1 MTGFTPRRESM
12 LTAMTIITR
21 LTQETIN
28 RIAAGEVI
36 ERPAAAV
43 KELVENALDATATR
57 IEIAIE
63 GGGITRI
70 IVTDNGSGI
79 ARAQL
84 ALALERHA
92 TSKLRDEALIQI
104 TTLGFRG
111 EALPSIGA
119 AARLTLTSRPAEQD
133 SAARITVEGGVIS
146 PVSVIA
152 APFGTTAEVSDLF
165 FATPARR
172 KFLRSTGAETAACAD
187 IVRDLALAA
196 PDIGF
201 ALRIDG
207 KTQFDLPPQDRRA
220 RLAALIGHDDAAQ
233 LIAIDQT
240 SPDLTITGLISPAS
254 LTRATARHSHLTVNG
269 RPVRDPMLRMAV
281 RLAYRALIPPGRH
294 PLVAL
299 WLAIPHDRLDVNV
312 HPAKSELRFAATD
325 AVRSAVIRALGAGLA
340 NPASGHAAPTL
351 YYAPPHRAAM
361 ALQRGFA
368 ERETS
373 AGFDLPAP
381 AIRPITLTPD
391 PESRSYPLGAPIA
404 QIFDTY
410 ILALAADD
418 TLILVDQHAA
428 HERLTE
434 ERLRA
439 ERDRSAIASTSL
451 LAPVPVDL
459 PAPDIARLLD
469 AAPDLAT
476 LGLDIEGFGPGAVLI
491 RAIPTA
497 LERADPAAL
506 IRDIADSL
514 AEHGSATAL
523 TARLDAV
530 LIRMACHRSIRA
542 GRRLGIDE
550 MSALLRAME
559 ATPRAQTCPHGRP
572 TVLRLSRDALERM
585 FGRAGV

>member
-1 MTGFTPRRESM
+1 
-12 LTAMTIITR
+12 MTIITR

-43 KELVENALDATATR
+43 KELVENALDAGATR

-63 GGGITRI
+63 GGGIARI
-70 IVTDNGSGI
+70 TVIDNGSGI
-79 ARAQL
+79 AAAQL
-84 ALALERHA
+84 ALAIERHA
-92 TSKLRDEALIQI
+92 TSKLNDDTLIHI

-119 AARLTLTSRPAEQD
+119 AARLTLTSRPTGQD

-146 PVSVIA
+146 PITRVA
-152 APFGTTAEVSDLF
+152 APIGTCADVTDLF

-172 KFLRSTGAETAACAD
+172 KFLRSTGAETAACSD

-196 PDIGF
+196 PAIGF

-233 LIAIDQT
+233 LIPIDT
-240 SPDLTITGLISPAS
+240 GDAPLAITGFISPAS
-254 LTRATARHSHLTVNG
+254 LTRAAARHNHLTVNG

-281 RLAYRALIPPGRH
+281 RLAYREVIPPGRF
-294 PLVAL
+294 PITAL
-299 WLAIPHDRLDVNV
+299 WLSLPHDQLDVNV
-312 HPAKSELRFAATD
+312 HPAKSELRFAAAD
-325 AVRSAVIRALGAGLA
+325 AVRSALIRTIRAGLA
-340 NPASGHAAPTL
+340 SPATRQAAPSL
-351 YYAPPHRAAM
+351 RYYPPAQPSM

-368 ERETS
+368 EREIAT
-373 AGFDLPAP
+373 GFDLPAP
-381 AIRPITLTPD
+381 ALRPISAAPD
-391 PESRSYPLGAPIA
+391 TNSYPLGAPIA

-434 ERLRA
+434 ERLRG
-439 ERDRSAIASTSL
+439 ERDQTGITRHAL

-459 PAPDIARLLD
+459 PAPDIDLLLT
-469 AAPDLAT
+469 AAADLAE
-476 LGLDIEGFGPGAVLI
+476 LGLELESFGPGAVLV
-491 RAIPTA
+491 RTIPAA
-497 LERADPAAL
+497 LDRADPAAL
-506 IRDIADSL
+506 VRDIADSL
-514 AEHGSATAL
+514 AEHGSAVAL

-542 GRRLGIDE
+542 GRRLTIEE

-585 FGRAGV
+585 FGRAGL

>member
-1 MTGFTPRRESM
+1 
-12 LTAMTIITR
+12 MTIITR

-43 KELVENALDATATR
+43 KELVENALDADATR
-57 IEIAIE
+57 IDIAIE
-63 GGGITRI
+63 GGGIARI
-70 IVTDNGSGI
+70 AVIDNGSGI
-79 ARAQL
+79 AQAQL
-84 ALALERHA
+84 PLAIERHA
-92 TSKLRDEALIQI
+92 TSKLRDDALIHI

-119 AARLTLTSRPAEQD
+119 AARLTLTSRPAQQD

-146 PVSVIA
+146 RVSPIA
-152 APFGTTAEVSDLF
+152 APFGTSAEVTDLF

-172 KFLRSTGAETAACAD
+172 KFLRSIGAETAACSD

-196 PDIGF
+196 PAVGF
-201 ALRIDG
+201 AFRVDG

-233 LIAIDQT
+233 LIPIDT
-240 SPDLTITGLISPAS
+240 GESPLTITGFIGPAS
-254 LTRATARHSHLTVNG
+254 LTRAAARHNHITVNG

-281 RLAYRALIPPGRH
+281 RLAYREVIPPGRH
-294 PLVAL
+294 PIAAL
-299 WLAIPHDRLDVNV
+299 WLNLAHDQLDVNV
-312 HPAKSELRFAATD
+312 HPAKSELRFAEAD
-325 AVRSAVIRALGAGLA
+325 AVRSALIRTIRAALA
-340 NPASGHAAPTL
+340 SPATSQAAPSL
-351 YYAPPHRAAM
+351 RYYQPARPSM

-368 ERETS
+368 EREIAT
-373 AGFDLPAP
+373 GFDLPAP
-381 AIRPITLTPD
+381 ALRPITPSPD
-391 PESRSYPLGAPIA
+391 SSPYPLGAPIA

-434 ERLRA
+434 ERLRR
-439 ERDRSAIASTSL
+439 ERDQSGIARHAL
-451 LAPVPVDL
+451 LSPIPVDL
-459 PAPDIARLLD
+459 PAPDIDRLLA
-469 AAPDLAT
+469 AAPDLAQ
-476 LGLDIEGFGPGAVLI
+476 LGLDLESFGPGAVLV
-491 RAIPTA
+491 RAIPAA
-497 LERADPAAL
+497 LDRANPAAL

-514 AEHGSATAL
+514 ADHGSAVAL

-542 GRRLGIDE
+542 GRRLTAEE

-585 FGRAGV
+585 FGRAGL

>member
-1 MTGFTPRRESM
+1 
-12 LTAMTIITR
+12 MTIITR

-43 KELVENALDATATR
+43 KELVENALDAGATR

-63 GGGITRI
+63 GGGIARI
-70 IVTDNGSGI
+70 TVIDNGSGI
-79 ARAQL
+79 AAAQL
-84 ALALERHA
+84 ALAIERHA
-92 TSKLRDEALIQI
+92 TSKLRDDTLIHI

-119 AARLTLTSRPAEQD
+119 AARLTLTSRPAQQD

-146 PVSVIA
+146 PITRVA
-152 APFGTTAEVSDLF
+152 APIGTCADVTDLF

-172 KFLRSTGAETAACAD
+172 KFLRSTGAETAACSD

-196 PDIGF
+196 SAIGF
-201 ALRIDG
+201 ALRVDG
-207 KTQFDLPPQDRRA
+207 KTQFDLPPQDRHA

-233 LIAIDQT
+233 LIPIDT
-240 SPDLTITGLISPAS
+240 NDAPLAITGFISPAS
-254 LTRATARHSHLTVNG
+254 LTRAAARHNHLTVNG

-281 RLAYRALIPPGRH
+281 RLAYREVIPQGRY
-294 PLVAL
+294 PITAL
-299 WLAIPHDRLDVNV
+299 WLSLPHDQLDVNV
-312 HPAKSELRFAATD
+312 HPAKSELRFATAD
-325 AVRSAVIRALGAGLA
+325 AVRSALIRTIRAGLA
-340 NPASGHAAPTL
+340 SPATRQAAPSL
-351 YYAPPHRAAM
+351 RYYPPTQPSM

-368 ERETS
+368 DREIAT
-373 AGFDLPAP
+373 GFDLPAP
-381 AIRPITLTPD
+381 ALRPISAAPD
-391 PESRSYPLGAPIA
+391 AKSYPLGAPIA

-434 ERLRA
+434 ERLRG
-439 ERDRSAIASTSL
+439 ERDQAGIARHAL

-459 PAPDIARLLD
+459 PAPDIDLLLT
-469 AAPDLAT
+469 AAADLAA
-476 LGLDIEGFGPGAVLI
+476 LGLELESFGPGAVLV
-491 RAIPTA
+491 RAIPAA
-497 LERADPAAL
+497 LDRADPAAL
-506 IRDIADSL
+506 VRDIADSL
-514 AEHGSATAL
+514 AEHGSAVAL

-542 GRRLGIDE
+542 GRRLTIEE

-585 FGRAGV
+585 FGRAGL

>member
-1 MTGFTPRRESM
+1 
-12 LTAMTIITR
+12 MTIITR

-43 KELVENALDATATR
+43 KELVENALDAGATR

-63 GGGITRI
+63 GGGIARI
-70 IVTDNGSGI
+70 TVIDNGSGI
-79 ARAQL
+79 AAAQL
-84 ALALERHA
+84 ALAIERHA
-92 TSKLRDEALIQI
+92 TSKLNDDTLIHI

-119 AARLTLTSRPAEQD
+119 AARLTLTSRPTGQD

-146 PVSVIA
+146 PITRVA
-152 APFGTTAEVSDLF
+152 APIGTCADVTDLF

-172 KFLRSTGAETAACAD
+172 KFLRSTGAETAACSD

-196 PDIGF
+196 PAIGF

-233 LIAIDQT
+233 LIPIDT
-240 SPDLTITGLISPAS
+240 GDAPLAITGFISPAS
-254 LTRATARHSHLTVNG
+254 LTRAAARHNHLTVNG

-281 RLAYRALIPPGRH
+281 RLAYREVIPPGRF
-294 PLVAL
+294 PITAL
-299 WLAIPHDRLDVNV
+299 WLSLPHDQLDVNV
-312 HPAKSELRFAATD
+312 HPAKSELRFAAAD
-325 AVRSAVIRALGAGLA
+325 AVRSALIRTIRAGLA
-340 NPASGHAAPTL
+340 SPATRQAAPSL
-351 YYAPPHRAAM
+351 RYYPPAQPSM

-368 ERETS
+368 EREIAT
-373 AGFDLPAP
+373 GFDLPAP
-381 AIRPITLTPD
+381 ALRPISAAPD
-391 PESRSYPLGAPIA
+391 TNSYPLGAPIA

-434 ERLRA
+434 ERLRG
-439 ERDRSAIASTSL
+439 ERDQTGITRHAL

-459 PAPDIARLLD
+459 PAPDIDLLLT
-469 AAPDLAT
+469 AAADLAE
-476 LGLDIEGFGPGAVLI
+476 LGLELESFGPGAVLV
-491 RAIPTA
+491 RAIPAA
-497 LERADPAAL
+497 LDRADPAAL
-506 IRDIADSL
+506 VRDIADSL
-514 AEHGSATAL
+514 AEHGSAVAL

-542 GRRLGIDE
+542 GRRLTIEE

-585 FGRAGV
+585 FGRAGL

>member
-1 MTGFTPRRESM
+1 
-12 LTAMTIITR
+12 MTIITR

-43 KELVENALDATATR
+43 KELVENALDAGATR
-57 IEIAIE
+57 IDIAIE
-63 GGGITRI
+63 GGGIARI
-70 IVTDNGSGI
+70 SVIDNGSGI
-79 ARAQL
+79 AQAQL
-84 ALALERHA
+84 PLAIERHA
-92 TSKLRDEALIQI
+92 TSKLRDDALIHI

-119 AARLTLTSRPAEQD
+119 AARLTLTSRPAHQD

-146 PVSVIA
+146 RVSPIA
-152 APFGTTAEVSDLF
+152 APFGTSAEVTDLF

-172 KFLRSTGAETAACAD
+172 KFLRSIGAETAACSD

-196 PDIGF
+196 PAVGF
-201 ALRIDG
+201 AFRVDG

-233 LIAIDQT
+233 LIPIDT
-240 SPDLTITGLISPAS
+240 GESPLTITGFIGPAS
-254 LTRATARHSHLTVNG
+254 LTRAAARHNHITVNG

-281 RLAYRALIPPGRH
+281 RLAYREVIPPGRH
-294 PLVAL
+294 PIAAL
-299 WLAIPHDRLDVNV
+299 WLNLAHDQLDVNV
-312 HPAKSELRFAATD
+312 HPAKSELRFAEAD
-325 AVRSAVIRALGAGLA
+325 AVRSTLIRTIRAALA
-340 NPASGHAAPTL
+340 SPATSQAAPSL
-351 YYAPPHRAAM
+351 RYYQPARPSM

-368 ERETS
+368 EREIAT
-373 AGFDLPAP
+373 GFDLPAP
-381 AIRPITLTPD
+381 ALRPITPAPD
-391 PESRSYPLGAPIA
+391 SSPYPLGAPIA

-434 ERLRA
+434 ERLRR
-439 ERDRSAIASTSL
+439 ERDQSGIARHAL
-451 LAPVPVDL
+451 LSPIPVDL
-459 PAPDIARLLD
+459 PAPDIDRLLV
-469 AAPDLAT
+469 AAPDLAQ
-476 LGLDIEGFGPGAVLI
+476 LGLDLESFGPGAVLV
-491 RAIPTA
+491 RAIPAA
-497 LERADPAAL
+497 LDRANPAAL

-514 AEHGSATAL
+514 ADHGSAVAL

-542 GRRLGIDE
+542 GRRLTAEE

-585 FGRAGV
+585 FGRAGL

>member
-1 MTGFTPRRESM
+1 
-12 LTAMTIITR
+12 MTIITR

-57 IEIAIE
+57 IDIAIE

-70 IVTDNGSGI
+70 IVADNGSGI

-84 ALALERHA
+84 SLAIERHA
-92 TSKLRDEALIQI
+92 TSKLRDDALIHI

-119 AARLTLTSRPAEQD
+119 AARLTLTSRPPGQD
-133 SAARITVEGGVIS
+133 SAARITIEGGVIS
-146 PVSVIA
+146 PVRVIA

-207 KTQFDLPPQDRRA
+207 KVQFDLPPQDRRA
-220 RLAALIGHDDAAQ
+220 RLAALLGHDDAAQ
-233 LIAIDQT
+233 LIPLDIS
-240 SPDLTITGLISPAS
+240 SPGLTITGLISPAS
-254 LTRATARHSHLTVNG
+254 LTRATARHTHLTVNG

-281 RLAYRALIPPGRH
+281 RLAYRAMIPPGRH
-294 PLVAL
+294 PMVAL
-299 WLAIPHDRLDVNV
+299 WLSLPHDQLDVNV

-325 AVRSAVIRALGAGLA
+325 AVRGTLIRTLTTALA
-340 NPASGHAAPTL
+340 NPASGHAAPNL
-351 YYAPPHRAAM
+351 HYPPHRGAAM
-361 ALQRGFA
+361 ALRGFA

-373 AGFDLPAP
+373 TGFDLPAP

-439 ERDRSAIASTSL
+439 ERDQAAIASTSL

-469 AAPDLAT
+469 AAADLAT
-476 LGLDIEGFGPGAVLI
+476 LGLDIEGFGPGAMLI

-497 LERADPAAL
+497 LDRADPAAL

-542 GRRLGIDE
+542 GRRLSVDE
-550 MSALLRAME
+550 MSALLRAVE

-585 FGRAGV
+585 FGRAGF

>member
-1 MTGFTPRRESM
+1 
-12 LTAMTIITR
+12 MTIITR

-43 KELVENALDATATR
+43 KELVENALDAGATR

-63 GGGITRI
+63 GGGIARI
-70 IVTDNGSGI
+70 TVIDNGSGI
-79 ARAQL
+79 AAAQL
-84 ALALERHA
+84 ALAIERHA
-92 TSKLRDEALIQI
+92 TSKLSDDTLIHI

-119 AARLTLTSRPAEQD
+119 AARLTLTSRPAQQD

-146 PVSVIA
+146 PITRVA
-152 APFGTTAEVSDLF
+152 APIGTCADVTDLF

-172 KFLRSTGAETAACAD
+172 KFLRSTGAETAACSD

-196 PDIGF
+196 SAIGF
-201 ALRIDG
+201 ALRVDG
-207 KTQFDLPPQDRRA
+207 KTQFDLPPQDRHA

-233 LIAIDQT
+233 LIPIDT
-240 SPDLTITGLISPAS
+240 NDAPLAITGFISPAS
-254 LTRATARHSHLTVNG
+254 LTRAAARHNHLTVNG

-281 RLAYRALIPPGRH
+281 RLAYREVIPQGRY
-294 PLVAL
+294 PITAL
-299 WLAIPHDRLDVNV
+299 WLSLPHDQLDVNV
-312 HPAKSELRFAATD
+312 HPAKSELRFATAD
-325 AVRSAVIRALGAGLA
+325 AVRSALIRTIRAGLA
-340 NPASGHAAPTL
+340 SPATRQAAPSL
-351 YYAPPHRAAM
+351 RYYPPTQPSM

-368 ERETS
+368 DREIAT
-373 AGFDLPAP
+373 GFDLPAP
-381 AIRPITLTPD
+381 ALRPISPAPD
-391 PESRSYPLGAPIA
+391 AKSYPLGAPIA

-434 ERLRA
+434 ERLRG
-439 ERDRSAIASTSL
+439 ERDQAGIARHAL

-459 PAPDIARLLD
+459 PAPDIDLLLT
-469 AAPDLAT
+469 AAADLAA
-476 LGLDIEGFGPGAVLI
+476 LGLELESFGPGAVLV
-491 RAIPTA
+491 RAIPAA
-497 LERADPAAL
+497 LDRADPAAL
-506 IRDIADSL
+506 VRDIADSL
-514 AEHGSATAL
+514 AEHGSAVAL

-542 GRRLGIDE
+542 GRRLTIEE

-585 FGRAGV
+585 FGRAGL

>member
-1 MTGFTPRRESM
+1 
-12 LTAMTIITR
+12 MTIITR

-43 KELVENALDATATR
+43 KELVENALDAGATR

-63 GGGITRI
+63 GGGIARI
-70 IVTDNGSGI
+70 TVTDNGSGI
-79 ARAQL
+79 AAAQL
-84 ALALERHA
+84 TLAIERHA
-92 TSKLRDEALIQI
+92 TSKLNDDTLIHI

-119 AARLTLTSRPAEQD
+119 AARLTLTSRPTGQD

-146 PVSVIA
+146 PITRVA
-152 APFGTTAEVSDLF
+152 APIGTCADVTDLF

-172 KFLRSTGAETAACAD
+172 KFLRSTGAETAACSD

-196 PDIGF
+196 PAIGF
-201 ALRIDG
+201 ALRVDG

-233 LIAIDQT
+233 LIPIDT
-240 SPDLTITGLISPAS
+240 GDAPLAITGFISPAS
-254 LTRATARHSHLTVNG
+254 LTRAAARHNHLTVNG

-281 RLAYRALIPPGRH
+281 RLAYREVIPPGRF
-294 PLVAL
+294 PITAL
-299 WLAIPHDRLDVNV
+299 WLSLPHDQLDVNV
-312 HPAKSELRFAATD
+312 HPAKSELRFAAAD
-325 AVRSAVIRALGAGLA
+325 AVRSALIRTIRAGLA
-340 NPASGHAAPTL
+340 SPATRQAAPSL
-351 YYAPPHRAAM
+351 RYYPSAQPSM

-368 ERETS
+368 EREIAT
-373 AGFDLPAP
+373 GFDLPAP
-381 AIRPITLTPD
+381 ALRPISAAPD
-391 PESRSYPLGAPIA
+391 TNSYPLGAPIA

-434 ERLRA
+434 ERLRG
-439 ERDRSAIASTSL
+439 ERDQTGITRHAL

-459 PAPDIARLLD
+459 PAPDIDLLLT
-469 AAPDLAT
+469 AAADLAA
-476 LGLDIEGFGPGAVLI
+476 LGLELESFGPGAVLV
-491 RAIPTA
+491 RTIPAA
-497 LERADPAAL
+497 LDRADPAAL
-506 IRDIADSL
+506 VRDIADSL
-514 AEHGSATAL
+514 AEHGSAVAL

-542 GRRLGIDE
+542 GRRLTIEE

-585 FGRAGV
+585 FGRAGL

>member
-1 MTGFTPRRESM
+1 
-12 LTAMTIITR
+12 MTIITR

-43 KELVENALDATATR
+43 KELVENALDAGATR

-63 GGGITRI
+63 GGGIARI
-70 IVTDNGSGI
+70 TVIDNGSGI
-79 ARAQL
+79 AAAQL
-84 ALALERHA
+84 ALAIERHA
-92 TSKLRDEALIQI
+92 TSKLNDDTLIHI

-119 AARLTLTSRPAEQD
+119 AARLTLTSRPTGQD

-146 PVSVIA
+146 PITRVA
-152 APFGTTAEVSDLF
+152 APIGTCADVTDLF

-172 KFLRSTGAETAACAD
+172 KFLRSTGAETAACSD

-196 PDIGF
+196 PAIGF
-201 ALRIDG
+201 ALRVDG

-233 LIAIDQT
+233 LIPIDT
-240 SPDLTITGLISPAS
+240 GDAPLAITGFISPAS
-254 LTRATARHSHLTVNG
+254 LTRAAARHNHLTVNG

-281 RLAYRALIPPGRH
+281 RLAYREVIPPGRF
-294 PLVAL
+294 PITAL
-299 WLAIPHDRLDVNV
+299 WLSLPHDQLDVNV
-312 HPAKSELRFAATD
+312 HPAKSELRFAAAD
-325 AVRSAVIRALGAGLA
+325 AVRSALIRTIRAGLA
-340 NPASGHAAPTL
+340 SPATRQAAPSL
-351 YYAPPHRAAM
+351 RYYSPAQPSM

-368 ERETS
+368 EREIAT
-373 AGFDLPAP
+373 GFDLPAP
-381 AIRPITLTPD
+381 ALRPISTAPD
-391 PESRSYPLGAPIA
+391 TNSYPLGAPIA

-434 ERLRA
+434 ERLRG
-439 ERDRSAIASTSL
+439 ERDQTGITRHAL

-459 PAPDIARLLD
+459 PAPDIDLLLT
-469 AAPDLAT
+469 AAADLAA
-476 LGLDIEGFGPGAVLI
+476 LGLELESFGPGAVLV
-491 RAIPTA
+491 RTIPAA
-497 LERADPAAL
+497 LDRADPAAL
-506 IRDIADSL
+506 VRDIADSL
-514 AEHGSATAL
+514 AEHGSAVAL

-542 GRRLGIDE
+542 GRRLTIEE

-585 FGRAGV
+585 FGRAGL